1 MRALLLFVA
10 YAKKIVYHLIDGNEI
25 YSGEKKMI
33 DERLS
38 DWLAGLPSALS
49 LEELLALAREKGFGI
64 LFSLLA
70 LPAALP
76 IPAVGYS
83 VPFGFAIILLSFQFV
98 IARPHP
104 WLPRFILRRSLSSVL
119 VKGMK
124 EKGGPLIRRIEK
136 VMQPRMA
143 LFFTPLGR
151 ILAGVMILLMG
162 TLMMIPI
169 PFTNT
174 VPAAV
179 VFLIGIGLLLK
190 DGLVLFGG
198 VLAGL
203 GAIAFYALILIGGWQ
218 IIA

>member
-1 MRALLLFVA
+1 
-10 YAKKIVYHLIDGNEI
+10 
-25 YSGEKKMI
+25 MI

-38 DWLAGLPSALS
+38 VWLASLPDALS
-49 LEELLALAREKGFGI
+49 LKELLLLAREKGFGI

-76 IPAVGYS
+76 IPAAGFAT
-83 VPFGFAIILLSFQFV
+83 PFGFAIVLLSFQFI
-98 IARPHP
+98 IARPQP
-104 WLPRFILRRSLSSVL
+104 WLPRFILRRSLSSPL

-124 EKGGPLIRRIEK
+124 EKGGPLIHRIEK
-136 VMQPRMA
+136 VMQPRMS

-151 ILAGVMILLMG
+151 ILSGVMILLMG

-169 PFTNT
+169 PLTNT

-190 DGLVLFGG
+190 DGLVLAGG

-203 GAIAFYALILIGGWQ
+203 GAIAFYVLILLGGWK